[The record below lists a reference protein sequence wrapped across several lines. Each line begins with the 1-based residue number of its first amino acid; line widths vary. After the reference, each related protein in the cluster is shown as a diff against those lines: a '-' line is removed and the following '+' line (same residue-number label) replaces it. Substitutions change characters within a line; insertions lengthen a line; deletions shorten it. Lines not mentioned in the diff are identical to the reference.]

1 MKKEDLYNSID
12 SVVPNEVQ
20 KSRMLRKIL
29 SPKMNSVRTRP
40 KKLVIALITAFC
52 LIGTTVIATNI
63 PAFQSL
69 LEKISPDTAK
79 FIEPV
84 EEVCVDQGIKM
95 EVVAVARY
103 DNMVKAYITLQ
114 DLEGDRIGE
123 DLSFLDYFSIKGAW
137 SGRWSLIDF
146 DKENK
151 KATLFVEA
159 ENDTK
164 FEGENLIFKVENIFY
179 DHKEYED
186 YEIGLD
192 LNKISHDSSYIN
204 ATTEQFMSWSHGK
217 LYGGLLSEEQIV
229 PILFP
234 HDIDFKFP
242 DIKTSMISNIGV
254 IDGILHVQVWRD
266 TAFDGQGVS
275 IYLKDSKG
283 ERIDADT
290 TITFMLDELK
300 KIKNPEYSYYSEY
313 IFDINTDN
321 LDAYKLFGDFST
333 SKQLKGN
340 WEVSFKAEDSEIIQ
354 LSDIEIDEPKS
365 MKIEKIGV
373 NPFGVTISGNR
384 NIDAEAYEFDVK
396 INTQT
401 DTIQASIFSSTWED
415 LPYDTKEKYSDFI
428 LIYDIEK
435 PIDLNLIT
443 SITIDGVE
451 VPIK

>member
-20 KSRMLRKIL
+20 KSRMLKEIL
-29 SPKMNSVRTRP
+29 NPKRNSVRTKP
-40 KKLVIALITAFC
+40 KKLVISIIAIFC
-52 LIGTTVIATNI
+52 LISTTVIATNI

-69 LEKISPDTAK
+69 LEKINPDMVK

-84 EEVCVDQGIKM
+84 EGVCIDQGIKM

-114 DLEGDRIGE
+114 DLEGDRIRE
-123 DLSFLDYFSIKGAW
+123 DLNFLDYYSIKGAW
-137 SGRWSLIDF
+137 SGRWSLIDL

-159 ENDTK
+159 ENDKK

-186 YEIGLD
+186 YEIGIDLD
-192 LNKISHDSSYIN
+192 EISHEPSYID

-229 PILFP
+229 PILSP
-234 HDIDFKFP
+234 HTIDFKFSN
-242 DIKTSMISNIGV
+242 IKTSMISNIGV
-254 IDGILHVQVWRD
+254 IDGILHVQVWKD
-266 TAFDGQGVS
+266 TAFDGQGVN

-321 LDAYKLFGDFST
+321 LDDYKLFGDFHT

-354 LSDIEIDEPKS
+354 LSNIEIDEPKG
-365 MKIEKIGV
+365 INIDKIGV
-373 NPFGVTISGNR
+373 NPFGVTILGNR
-384 NIDAEAYEFDVK
+384 NIDADAYEFDVK

-415 LPYDTKEKYSDFI
+415 LPYDTREKCSDFI

-435 PIDLNLIT
+435 PIDLNLIK